1 MRLLTMQLNSI
12 TVMDVFAFGGAAV
25 GIIAAMV
32 QFANGQVPFYA
43 AFCVVFLSAEFF
55 LPMRALG
62 SFFHTAMNGMAVAEK
77 MFDIL
82 DAPEPKQG
90 SRSVDPAHAG
100 IVVRDVSYSYD
111 GSARCST
118 MSTSPPLPEASPAS
132 SAKAVRANPRWP
144 AFCAGAIGVS
154 RAMWK
159 SAVCRSARFP

>member
-1 MRLLTMQLNSI
+1 MNEQAESFRRATMRLLTMQLNSI

-90 SRSVDPAHAG
+90 SAQRRSRA
-100 IVVRDVSYSYD
+100 RRYRR
-111 GSARCST
+111 ARCF
-118 MSTSPPLPEASPAS
+118 LLL
-132 SAKAVRANPRWP
+132 
-144 AFCAGAIGVS
+144 
-154 RAMWK
+154 
-159 SAVCRSARFP
+159 